1 VSSEP
6 ESELIRRCRQGEAAA
21 WDELFER
28 HYPATGRF
36 VFQLGH
42 DFTWEDAEEICQE
55 VFLSVI
61 KNLDSFRGQS
71 QFQTWVFRIAA
82 NKARD
87 YRQKL
92 HAAKRGGGQAAI
104 SLQAERPGDT
114 PPIDPPSAA
123 PAPDATLLNSEE
135 ARLLH
140 QALEQLSEPCRE
152 IIELRYFGE
161 LNYEEISQSLAL
173 NPKTVS
179 SRLSKCLDRLEN
191 IAREVFSGAKLTPT
205 PSNLIL

>member
-1 VSSEP
+1 VSSNP
-6 ESELIRRCRQGEAAA
+6 ESELIRRCRKGDAEA

-28 HYPATGRF
+28 HYAATGRF

-61 KNLDSFRGQS
+61 RNLDSFRGQS

-92 HAAKRGGGQAAI
+92 QAAKRGGGHATV
-104 SLQAERPGDT
+104 SLQAETTGDS
-114 PPIDPPSAA
+114 PPIDPPTSA
-123 PAPDATLLNSEE
+123 PGPDAALLNTEQ

-140 QALEQLSEPCRE
+140 AALEHLGEPCRE
-152 IIELRYFGE
+152 IIELRYFGD
-161 LNYEEISQSLAL
+161 LSYEEISQSLDL

-179 SRLSKCLDRLEN
+179 SRLSKCLDRLEGV
-191 IAREVFSGAKLTPT
+191 ARPIFSGAKLTST
-205 PSNLIL
+205 PSNL